1 MDLRVLNVCLLLGW
15 LMVTGGGILV
25 HVGWGIVGGGVTLIL
40 LTVVM
45 TIIGGVFTPRQPGK
59 GNRGNDPQGE
69 AD

>member
-15 LMVTGGGILV
+15 LMVTAGGIIV
-25 HVGWGIVGGGVTLIL
+25 HPGWGIVGGGLTLIV

-45 TIIGGVFTPRQPGK
+45 AIMGGVFQPRPK
-59 GNRGNDPQGE
+59 PARGAADAQVE